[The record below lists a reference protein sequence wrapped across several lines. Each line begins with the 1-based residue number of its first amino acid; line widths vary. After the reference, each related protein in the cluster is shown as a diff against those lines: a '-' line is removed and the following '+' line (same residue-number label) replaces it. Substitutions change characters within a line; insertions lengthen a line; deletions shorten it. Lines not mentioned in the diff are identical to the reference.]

1 MSARCRRTTPRSVC
15 QQKRRRLTGSP
26 TVGEQVADLHTGFY
40 DMKKDAGGVA
50 AAAATRHEILAAGV
64 AGLVAGARS
73 MAAGEDVSVSSH
85 ADTEHA
91 DQGRA
96 SHSRFRACC
105 VLGRAGY
112 GGDRRR
118 RNVIRNDGRLNHRA
132 RWH

>member
-1 MSARCRRTTPRSVC
+1 MRDREVHRGVRIGWLRAALLGANDGILSTARLV
-15 QQKRRRLTGSP
+15 
-26 TVGEQVADLHTGFY
+26 V
-40 DMKKDAGGVA
+40 GVA
-50 AAAATRHEILAAGV
+50 AAAATRHEILVAGV

-105 VLGRAGY
+105 VLGRWQW
-112 GGDRRR
+112 R
-118 RNVIRNDGRLNHRA
+118 
-132 RWH
+132 

>member
-1 MSARCRRTTPRSVC
+1 MRDREVHRGVRIGWLRAALLGANDGILSTARLV
-15 QQKRRRLTGSP
+15 
-26 TVGEQVADLHTGFY
+26 V
-40 DMKKDAGGVA
+40 GVA
-50 AAAATRHEILAAGV
+50 AAAATRHEILVAGV

-105 VLGRAGY
+105 VLGRAGN

-118 RNVIRNDGRLNHRA
+118 RKVIRNDGRLNHRA

>member
-1 MSARCRRTTPRSVC
+1 MRDREVHRGVRIGWLRAALLGANDGILSTARLV
-15 QQKRRRLTGSP
+15 
-26 TVGEQVADLHTGFY
+26 V
-40 DMKKDAGGVA
+40 GVA
-50 AAAATRHEILAAGV
+50 AAAATRHEILLAGA

-105 VLGRAGY
+105 VLGLAGN